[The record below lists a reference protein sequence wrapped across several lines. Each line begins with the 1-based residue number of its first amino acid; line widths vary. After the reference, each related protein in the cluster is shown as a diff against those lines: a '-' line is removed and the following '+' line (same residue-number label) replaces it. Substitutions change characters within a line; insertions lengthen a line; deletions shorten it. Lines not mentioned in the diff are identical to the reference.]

1 MEIHKLPEM
10 TNGWFVGDFSPTA
23 LKTSKFEVAWK
34 RHKKD
39 EPYEGHF
46 HKLAFEI
53 NLLVRGRMLMQ
64 DKEIVAGDIFVIGP
78 WEVANPVFLEDCEL
92 VVIKTP
98 SIIGDKYIMET
109 KT

>member
-1 MEIHKLPEM
+1 
-10 TNGWFVGDFSPTA
+10 
-23 LKTSKFEVAWK
+23 
-34 RHKKD
+34 
-39 EPYEGHF
+39 
-46 HKLAFEI
+46 
-53 NLLVRGRMLMQ
+53 MLMQ